1 MRLTASHVQTE
12 TMPMLFT
19 SRQGHEM
26 NNVSRYGYVCFL
38 HEMHQASNTR
48 LGSVGCQQLDSGL
61 SAARQG
67 LENPISSRNFLFILH
82 LEGFVLMVMEF
93 EIPIIHMCE
102 KSINKC

>member
-1 MRLTASHVQTE
+1 MGLTASHVETE

-26 NNVSRYGYVCFL
+26 NNVSWYGYVCFL

-61 SAARQG
+61 SAERQG
-67 LENPISSRNFLFILH
+67 LENPKFTFHIAPRGLRLDGNGI
-82 LEGFVLMVMEF
+82 
-93 EIPIIHMCE
+93 
-102 KSINKC
+102 